1 VTAHKKNLSRAQI
14 LFERHRS
21 RKPFTPFIGT
31 DAIED
36 VGDAYAIQSAL
47 VELESAHLEMAIA
60 GYKIGLTSP
69 RMQALL
75 NIDSPIAG
83 VVFDSRIHR
92 SNVEISRRDY
102 VNLGIECEIA
112 VRLGRDLAP
121 QSEPFDFATIANAV
135 EAVCPAFELV
145 DDRSADYS
153 ITDIGSLIADNSWNA
168 GVVLGEWQ
176 TRWSD
181 LDKLEGVVS
190 RNGEV
195 LDRGHGADV
204 LGHPFIAL
212 QWLANHLRT
221 GTRGLKIGDI
231 IATGSIV
238 PTRVPT
244 ENETCSFVAGDL
256 GSVTVVITD

>member
-1 VTAHKKNLSRAQI
+1 MQKNSSRARI
-14 LFERHRS
+14 LFEQHHG
-21 RKPFTPFIGT
+21 RKPFTPFSGA
-31 DAIED
+31 DVIEN
-36 VGDAYAIQSAL
+36 VADAYAIQTAL
-47 VELESAHLEMAIA
+47 VEFELAHLDIAIAIA

-83 VVFDSRIHR
+83 VVFGNRIHH
-92 SNVEISRRDY
+92 SNVEIARRDY

-121 QSEPFDFATIANAV
+121 QSEQFDFASVASAV
-135 EAVCPAFELV
+135 DAVCPAFELV
-145 DDRSADYS
+145 DDRSADYA

-176 TRWSD
+176 TQWSD
-181 LDKLEGVVS
+181 LDKLEGIVS

-195 LDRGHGADV
+195 LDRGRGADV

-244 ENETCSFVAGDL
+244 TDETCSFVAGEL
-256 GSVTVVITD
+256 GSVTVVIKD

>member
-1 VTAHKKNLSRAQI
+1 VQKKNLSRAQI
-14 LFERHRS
+14 LFEQHRS
-21 RKPFTPFIGT
+21 SKPFTPFGGT

-36 VGDAYAIQSAL
+36 IGEAYAVQAAL
-47 VELESAHLEMAIA
+47 VELELAHLDVGVA

-75 NIDSPIAG
+75 DINSPIAG
-83 VVFDSRIHR
+83 VVFGNRIHR
-92 SNVEISRRDY
+92 NNITISRRDY
-102 VNLGIECEIA
+102 MNLGIECEIA
-112 VRLGRDLAP
+112 VRLGRDLSP
-121 QSEPFDFATIANAV
+121 QSEHFDFTSVADAV
-135 EAVCPAFELV
+135 DAVCPAFELV

-168 GVVLGEWQ
+168 GVVLGEWR

-181 LDKLEGVVS
+181 LDKLEGTVS
-190 RNGEV
+190 RNGAI
-195 LDRGHGADV
+195 LDRGRGADV

-212 QWLANHLRT
+212 QWLANHLRI
-221 GTRGLKIGDI
+221 GTRGLKSGDI

-244 ENETCSFVAGDL
+244 EDETCSFVTGDL
-256 GSVTVVITD
+256 GGVTIAIKD